1 MSNNFQPVELNSGD
15 YELILNLVEML
26 GDTRRPR
33 YRSLRRKA
41 AYNLEILRQR
51 EAAAL
56 KDALR
61 SGRVSVTT
69 NKTLKPYI

>member
-1 MSNNFQPVELNSGD
+1 MNKNFQPVELNSGD
-15 YELILNLVEML
+15 YEVILNLVEML

-41 AYNLEILRQR
+41 AYNFEILRQR

-69 NKTLKPYI
+69 NKMIKPYI